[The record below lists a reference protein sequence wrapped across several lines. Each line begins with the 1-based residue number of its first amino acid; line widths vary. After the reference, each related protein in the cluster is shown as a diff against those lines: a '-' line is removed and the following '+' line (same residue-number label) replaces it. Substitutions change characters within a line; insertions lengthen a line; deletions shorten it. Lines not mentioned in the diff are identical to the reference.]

1 LAGLELLALSTIL
14 FSFSMGYHYA
24 GAVVGSAYGGRA
36 VRLRLGL
43 VMASVL
49 VLIGT
54 LATPV
59 SRTYSNLYSGSFDG
73 YSSILLGSFI
83 ATSIATYLKIPTST
97 IQIFTFSAL
106 ASALVGDGSLSIGI
120 LAVLMVSWVLAPVL
134 SYTMAPLIMR
144 ITPNK
149 KWPLLLVMVFSAL
162 VLGTN
167 DIGMAASFLGEKGLS
182 RHYAAIMAGFSASLG
197 LVVWGSRLV
206 KLVGDELGIHGERR
220 FLAAQST
227 KIAILLIL
235 NSLGLNASMNQTLIG
250 ALAGLGARGKIIR
263 NILMGWAL
271 SPVLGLALSMLVYL
285 LLNIY

>member
-1 LAGLELLALSTIL
+1 MELLILSTIL

-36 VRLRLGL
+36 VGLRLGL
-43 VMASVL
+43 VVSSVL

-54 LATPV
+54 LVTPV

-83 ATSIATYLKIPTST
+83 ATSIATYFKIPTST

-106 ASALVGDGSLSIGI
+106 APALAGDGSLSIGI
-120 LAVLMVSWVLAPVL
+120 LAVLMVSWALAPIL
-134 SYTMAPLIMR
+134 SYTVAPFIMR
-144 ITPNK
+144 ITPSK

-162 VLGTN
+162 ALGTN
-167 DIGMAASFLGEKGLS
+167 DTGMAASFLGEKGVS
-182 RHYAAIMAGFSASLG
+182 RHYAAIMAGISASLG
-197 LVVWGSRLV
+197 LVVWGSRLARF
-206 KLVGDELGIHGERR
+206 VGDELGIQGERR

-235 NSLGLNASMNQTLIG
+235 NSFGLNASMNQTLVG
-250 ALAGLGARGKIIR
+250 ALAGLGARGRAIR
-263 NILMGWAL
+263 NILIGWVL
-271 SPVLGLALSMLVYL
+271 SPVLGLALSMLVYM